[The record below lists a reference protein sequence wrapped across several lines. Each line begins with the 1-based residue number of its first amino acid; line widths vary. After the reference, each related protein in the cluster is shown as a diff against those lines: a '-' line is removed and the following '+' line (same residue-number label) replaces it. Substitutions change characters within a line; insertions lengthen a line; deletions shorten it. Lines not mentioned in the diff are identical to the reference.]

1 MEVWTYEQGGRR
13 VAVMDVTWG
22 GACTEARRILAD
34 DDRATGRGLRHCD
47 RAVIAAAAVVD
58 RRRQAAVRGAG
69 MDPYLTDGTMTGTVT
84 GTMTGAAVIPRGSML
99 DGCPDECIAETLDA
113 GLCSLPDC
121 SGPAVE
127 AAERECGGLR

>member
-13 VAVMDVTWG
+13 VAVMDLTWG
-22 GACTEARRILAD
+22 GAYTVARRILAD

-58 RRRQAAVRGAG
+58 RRRQAAVRGVG

-84 GTMTGAAVIPRGSML
+84 GTMTGGAAIPRGSML
-99 DGCPDECIAETLDA
+99 DGSSDECIAETLD
-113 GLCSLPDC
+113 GMLGSLPDC
-121 SGPAVE
+121 SESAVE
-127 AAERECGGLR
+127 AAERECGGWR